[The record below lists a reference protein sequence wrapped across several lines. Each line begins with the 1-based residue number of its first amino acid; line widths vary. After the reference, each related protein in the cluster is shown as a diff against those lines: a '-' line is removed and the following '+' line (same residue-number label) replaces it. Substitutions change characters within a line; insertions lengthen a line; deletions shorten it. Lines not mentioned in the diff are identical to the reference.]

1 MECAKCNVKMEL
13 RKTTFRYLGHEM
25 THPILRCPVCGQA
38 FIPEELANG
47 KILSVEKVL
56 EDK

>member
-1 MECAKCNVKMEL
+1 MEL